1 MAIFISFKFRLL
13 LLYTPFRHAVLEQEL
28 IERIRADDPRAFK
41 ELFDSNVTLVHNV
54 CFRMLGNRQ
63 DAEDVTQEVFLE
75 AYRSLKRFRFE
86 SKLSTWL
93 YRIAVNRSLNHQR
106 KRKLER
112 WLSLDFEVG
121 EGSAEESAFPDTAA
135 NGPDRLVEKKD
146 VERIVQEAI
155 SKLPERQRIALLL
168 HRYEELPYQE
178 IAKIMDVSVA
188 SVESLLHRAKETL
201 AKRLLPLRKHM

>member
-1 MAIFISFKFRLL
+1 
-13 LLYTPFRHAVLEQEL
+13 VLEQEL

-41 ELFDSNVTLVHNV
+41 ELFDSNATLVHNV

>member
-1 MAIFISFKFRLL
+1 VR
-13 LLYTPFRHAVLEQEL
+13 EEDL
-28 IERIRADDPRAFK
+28 IERIHTDDPRAFK

-54 CFRMLGNRQ
+54 CFRMLGSRQ

-75 AYRSLKRFRFE
+75 AYKFLHRFRFE

-106 KRKLER
+106 KRKLDR
-112 WLSLDFEVG
+112 WLSLDFDAIG
-121 EGSAEESAFPDTAA
+121 EGTEDLDLPVANDESPSGMMERKDT
-135 NGPDRLVEKKD
+135 
-146 VERIVQEAI
+146 ERIVQGAI
-155 SKLPERQRIALLL
+155 SRLPERQRIALLL
-168 HRYEELPYQE
+168 HRYEDLPYQE

-201 AKRLLPLRKHM
+201 AKKLLPLKNHL

>member
-1 MAIFISFKFRLL
+1 VR
-13 LLYTPFRHAVLEQEL
+13 EEDL

-54 CFRMLGNRQ
+54 CFRMLGSRQ

-75 AYRSLKRFRFE
+75 AYKSLHRFRFE

-121 EGSAEESAFPDTAA
+121 EGGAEGSAFPDTAA
-135 NGPDRLVEKKD
+135 NEPDSLLEKED
-146 VERIVQEAI
+146 TERIVQNAI
-155 SKLPERQRIALLL
+155 GKLPERQRIALLL
-168 HRYEELPYQE
+168 HRYEDLPYQE

-201 AKRLLPLRKHM
+201 AKRLLPLRKHI

>member
-1 MAIFISFKFRLL
+1 
-13 LLYTPFRHAVLEQEL
+13 VLEQEL

-75 AYRSLKRFRFE
+75 VCKSLKRFRFE
-86 SKLSTWL
+86 SKLSTWF

-112 WLSLDFEVG
+112 WLSLDFDSNDKSDEVFDAPG
-121 EGSAEESAFPDTAA
+121 ISENSPDGAM
-135 NGPDRLVEKKD
+135 EKKD
-146 VERIVQEAI
+146 TERIVQAAI
-155 SKLPERQRIALLL
+155 NSLPDQQRLALLL
-168 HRYEELPYQE
+168 HRYEELSYEE
-178 IAKIMDVSVA
+178 IAKVMGVTVA
-188 SVESLLHRAKETL
+188 SVESRLHRAKQAL
-201 AKRLLPLRKHM
+201 AKKLLPFKKEL

>member
-1 MAIFISFKFRLL
+1 M
-13 LLYTPFRHAVLEQEL
+13 LEQEL

-75 AYRSLKRFRFE
+75 AYKSLKRFRFE

-112 WLSLDFEVG
+112 WLSLDFD
-121 EGSAEESAFPDTAA
+121 SPDRSDEDFDAPGMPE
-135 NGPDRLVEKKD
+135 NGPDGAMEKKD
-146 VERIVQEAI
+146 AERIVQTAI
-155 SKLPERQRIALLL
+155 NSLPDQQRLALLL
-168 HRYEELPYQE
+168 HRYEELSYEE
-178 IAKIMDVSVA
+178 IAKVMGVTVA
-188 SVESLLHRAKETL
+188 PV
-201 AKRLLPLRKHM
+201 

>member
-41 ELFDSNVTLVHNV
+41 ELFDSNATLVHNV

-75 AYRSLKRFRFE
+75 AYKSLKRFRFE

-112 WLSLDFEVG
+112 WLSLDFEAN
-121 EGSAEESAFPDTAA
+121 EDRAENMAFPGTVADT
-135 NGPDRLVEKKD
+135 PDSIVQKKET
-146 VERIVQEAI
+146 ERIVQEAI
-155 SKLPERQRIALLL
+155 AKLPERQRTALLL
-168 HRYEELPYQE
+168 HRYEDLPYQE
-178 IAKIMDVSVA
+178 IAEIMDVTVA
-188 SVESLLHRAKETL
+188 SVESLLHRAKHAL
-201 AKRLLPLRKHM
+201 AKKLVPLKEEL